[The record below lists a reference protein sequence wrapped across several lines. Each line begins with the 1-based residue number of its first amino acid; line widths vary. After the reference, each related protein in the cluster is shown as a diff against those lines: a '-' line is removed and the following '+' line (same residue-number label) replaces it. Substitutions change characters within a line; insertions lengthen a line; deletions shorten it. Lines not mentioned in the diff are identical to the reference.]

1 VPDRDP
7 PFASVRLGAHP
18 RPEDVV
24 CDLDD
29 VLDSVVS
36 LRSHVP
42 DDAYTAGILG
52 TEREG
57 QGVVIGDDGIVVT
70 IGYLVTEAEQIWLV
84 GPNGAAV
91 AAHVAAYDQETGFG
105 LVQALGRLDAPK
117 IRLGSSAG
125 VKVGDPLIIAG
136 EGGRESAINVQ
147 VISKREFAGSWEYV
161 IDDAIFTAP
170 SHPKWS
176 GAAAIDRMG
185 NLVGIGSLYIQQAV
199 PGDEQV
205 DGNMIVPI
213 DLLKP
218 IVNDLLTYGRPNKP
232 ARPWLG
238 MTTAE
243 ADEKL
248 VVAGLSKGGPAQRAG
263 VEPGDIVVGV
273 DGEPVVGLAHL
284 FRSIW
289 ALGDAGV
296 TVPLVL
302 NRDGRAVTVN
312 VASAARDNFLK
323 KPRRH

>member
-1 VPDRDP
+1 MPDRDP

-36 LRSHVP
+36 LRSNVP

-57 QGVVIGDDGIVVT
+57 QGVVIGDDGIVLT

-205 DGNMIVPI
+205 EGNMIVPI

>member
-57 QGVVIGDDGIVVT
+57 QGVLIGDDGIVLT

-273 DGEPVVGLAHL
+273 NGEPVVGLAHL